1 MSYHD
6 EQKVHALAPKPRA
19 RSLDV
24 LRTGRCQV
32 NLPGRLHAM
41 DLTLTAKVQL
51 YPTLEQEAW
60 LRQTVEA
67 YRQGC
72 HDVSGIVYATHNLQQ
87 AVLHKETYRLL
98 RAQFGLR
105 SQMAQSVIKTV
116 IARYKSVLA
125 NGHPWTRVR
134 FTQPALDLVWN
145 RDYFLKGERFS
156 LNTLAGRVRIPFA
169 RKGMERFFDGTWQ
182 FGTAQV
188 VHRHGRW
195 FLHVP
200 MTQDVSAIDLADIPQ
215 VVGLDFGINFLITA
229 YDSQGRT
236 TFFPGRAVKA
246 RRAHFTQLRQTL
258 QRRQTPSARRRLKR
272 IGQRENRWMT
282 DVNHQVSK
290 ALVVRYGVKTLF
302 VLEDLKGIR
311 GATERVRRRD
321 RYTSV
326 SWAFYQL
333 RQMIE
338 YKAALQ
344 QARTVAVDPHYTSQ
358 TCPQCGQVARGN
370 RDKRRHRFACQQCH
384 YRSNDDR
391 IGAMNLHRQGI
402 EYRVT
407 GAIAARP

>member
-1 MSYHD
+1 MI
-6 EQKVHALAPKPRA
+6 V
-19 RSLDV
+19 
-24 LRTGRCQV
+24 
-32 NLPGRLHAM
+32 
-41 DLTLTAKVQL
+41 TLTAKMQL
-51 YPTLEQEAW
+51 YPNSDQVTLLQ
-60 LRQTVEA
+60 QTVEA

-72 HDVSGIVYATHNLQQ
+72 NWVSGVVDATHCLQQ
-87 AVLHKETYRLL
+87 ADLHTETYRPL

-125 NGHPWTRVR
+125 NGHPWTRVP

-145 RDYFLKGERFS
+145 RDYSLKAGAFS
-156 LNTLAGRVRIPFA
+156 LNTLAGRVPVPFA
-169 RKGMERFFDGTWQ
+169 RQSMEHFFDGTWQ
-182 FGTAQV
+182 FGTAHL

-200 MTQDVSAIDLADIPQ
+200 MTKDVAETDLAEIRQ
-215 VVGLDFGINFLITA
+215 VVGLDFGINFLVTA
-229 YDSQGRT
+229 YDSQGQT

-246 RRAHFTQLRQTL
+246 QRAHFKILRQNL

-272 IGQRENRWMT
+272 LGQRENRWMT

-290 ALVVRYGVKTLF
+290 ALVVRYGAKTLF
-302 VLEDLKGIR
+302 VLEDLTGIR
-311 GATERVRRRD
+311 GATEQVRRRH

-326 SWAFYQL
+326 SWAFDQL
-333 RQMIE
+333 RPMLE
-338 YKAALQ
+338 YKAALY
-344 QARTVAVDPHYTSQ
+344 QAATVAVDPRYTSQ
-358 TCPQCGQVARGN
+358 TCPKCGHVARGN
-370 RDKRRHRFACQQCH
+370 RDKRRHRFVCQQCH

-407 GAIAARP
+407 GASAAGPRS

>member
-1 MSYHD
+1 
-6 EQKVHALAPKPRA
+6 
-19 RSLDV
+19 
-24 LRTGRCQV
+24 
-32 NLPGRLHAM
+32 M

-51 YPTLEQEAW
+51 YPTPEQEAL

-67 YRQGC
+67 YRHGC
-72 HDVSGIVYATHNLQQ
+72 NAVSEVVDTTHGLQQ

-116 IARYKSVLA
+116 IARYKSGLA

-145 RDYFLKGERFS
+145 RDYSLKGERFS

-169 RKGMERFFDGTWQ
+169 PQGMERFFDGTWP
-182 FGTAQV
+182 FGTARV
-188 VHRHGRW
+188 VHRHGRGL
-195 FLHVP
+195 LHVP
-200 MTQDVSAIDLADIPQ
+200 MTKDVSAIDLADIRQ

-236 TFFPGRAVKA
+236 TFFPGRAAKA
-246 RRAHFTQLRQTL
+246 RRAHFKRLRQTL

-282 DVNHQVSK
+282 DGNHQVSK

-302 VLEDLKGIR
+302 VLEDLTGIR

-321 RYTSV
+321 RDTSG

-370 RDKRRHRFACQQCH
+370 RDKRRHRFECQQCH